1 MESEKKRK
9 ELSKRAYDYVRERIL
24 TGEYTFGTSISRRD
38 LAARLGMSLVPI
50 NEAMSRLEN
59 EYLIENAPR
68 VGTKVRIPSPQD
80 IRAFWAVREGLETQ
94 AARLFARVATK
105 KEHRELAG
113 LARDLDRMHEAM
125 HESDP
130 DAAEPDPKVLYQ
142 WRSTHM
148 RFHMRIA
155 ECTNL
160 SYLTAE
166 VAKNQ
171 ILVFNWFYDH
181 QLYGG
186 RKLPARWHEQLA
198 RSLAEGSEEAADAAM
213 RKHLRNKLEELMQ
226 TLERFLLMDES
237 SLAQWKVANVQKSAG
252 KSSKARKKQ

>member
-1 MESEKKRK
+1 MESDKKRK

-38 LAARLGMSLVPI
+38 LAANLGMSLVPV

-68 VGTKVRIPSPQD
+68 VGTKVRIPSPED
-80 IRAFWAVREGLETQ
+80 IRGFWAVREGLETQ
-94 AARLFARVATK
+94 AARLYARVATK
-105 KEHRELAG
+105 KEHKELTA
-113 LARDLDRMHEAM
+113 LAQELDRMHEAM

-130 DAAEPDPKVLYQ
+130 DATEPDPKVLYR
-142 WRSTHM
+142 WRSAHM

-155 ECTNL
+155 EGTKL
-160 SYLTAE
+160 HYLTGE
-166 VAKNQ
+166 IAKNQ
-171 ILVFNWFYDH
+171 LLVFNWFYDH

-186 RKLPARWHEQLA
+186 RKLPAHWHEQLA

-213 RKHLRNKLEELMQ
+213 RKHLHNKLEELMQ

-237 SLAQWKVANVQKSAG
+237 SLARWKVATVQKSTG
-252 KSSKARKKQ
+252 KSSKAGKKQ